1 VRSYDFREAYGLGR
15 TCVRHSSRSLGRAG
29 QAIETK
35 SSEHRT
41 REHGSSPE
49 CEIRASGSSPDCGL
63 QASRNSPDF
72 ATLGHASS
80 PDFARGGHGATLCY
94 QPAPDGS
101 LRPGRMAETLMLSTH
116 GTSSPNP
123 PRRLG
128 TPAHDTATG
137 GATFRIGGSA
147 SHLAAQRPATPIAL
161 VGDDGLRAAV
171 YAREPSLTTIP
182 AVGNP
187 RVPA

>member
-1 VRSYDFREAYGLGR
+1 MRSYDFREAYGLGR
-15 TCVRHSSRSLGRAG
+15 TRVRHSSRSSGRAG
-29 QAIETK
+29 QAIEAE

-49 CEIRASGSSPDCGL
+49 FVTCWQGSSPDCGL
-63 QASRNSPDF
+63 QASR
-72 ATLGHASS
+72 SS
-80 PDFARGGHGATLCY
+80 PDFARGQHGAALCY